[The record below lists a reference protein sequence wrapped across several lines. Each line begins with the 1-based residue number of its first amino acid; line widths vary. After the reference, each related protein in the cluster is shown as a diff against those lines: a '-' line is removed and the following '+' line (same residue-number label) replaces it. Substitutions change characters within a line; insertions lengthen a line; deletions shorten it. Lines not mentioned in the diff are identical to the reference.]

1 MAIDPRAGKPAATS
15 PLVNLPRLT
24 TSYYVLKPD
33 PSQSTQRVAFGTS
46 GHRGSSFH
54 SGFNEDH
61 IFAITQAICRYRQEQ
76 LTTGPLFLGMDTHA
90 LSEPAFASALEVLA
104 ANGVEVMIDS
114 EGGYTPTPALSH
126 AILKYNLG
134 RKQDFADGIVITPSH
149 NPPEDGGF
157 KYNPPSGGPADTTA
171 TKWIEN
177 EANRYLAE
185 GLKDIR
191 RIHFTEAIAA
201 PTTHRY
207 NYVSSYVDGL
217 SLVIDMPAIA
227 ASGLKLAVDPLGG
240 AGIAY
245 WPRIAEKYV
254 LNLH

>member
-1 MAIDPRAGKPAATS
+1 MPTDPRAGKPAEAS
-15 PLVNLPRLT
+15 SLVNVPRLT

-61 IFAITQAICRYRQEQ
+61 ILAITQAICRYRQEQ
-76 LTTGPLFLGMDTHA
+76 FTTGPLFLGMDTHA

-114 EGGYTPTPALSH
+114 EGGYTPTPSLSH

-134 RKQDFADGIVITPSH
+134 REKDLADGIVITPSH

-185 GLKDIR
+185 GLKAVR
-191 RIHFTEAIAA
+191 RVHFTKAMSAS
-201 PTTHRY
+201 TTHRY
-207 NYVSSYVDGL
+207 DYLSNYVDELNSVVDL
-217 SLVIDMPAIA
+217 EAIA
-227 ASGLKLAVDPLGG
+227 SSGLRLG
-240 AGIAY
+240 
-245 WPRIAEKYV
+245 
-254 LNLH
+254 